1 MSFSSS
7 VRQELAHTF
16 TERSCCH
23 LAEVAGMAL
32 CMCKG
37 PQRLEMR
44 LASAAS
50 ARKVFMLL
58 DGKGADRPLLRIDK
72 RQGRSRRY
80 SVSVDNFP
88 GIVDPDPDSLLPS
101 RWCCQRAYLR
111 GVFIAHGSIVNPDRT
126 YHLEIVTKSQGG
138 AQKLMALM
146 MDLGLAATG
155 ISPKRQGY
163 VVYLKDGDHICEFL
177 RLVGA
182 HQALLK
188 MENIRVMKGVRNRV
202 NRLVN
207 AETANLDKT
216 VTASMHQLAAIN
228 FLARKI
234 GLDTLPHRLHAVARA
249 RLAMPYAPLAEL
261 GDSMEPRLTKSA
273 VNYRMRKLL
282 MLAEELGFDSGE

>member
-1 MSFSSS
+1 
-7 VRQELAHTF
+7 
-16 TERSCCH
+16 
-23 LAEVAGMAL
+23 
-32 CMCKG
+32 
-37 PQRLEMR
+37 MR
-44 LASAAS
+44 LANAAS
-50 ARKVFMLL
+50 ARKVFLLL
-58 DGKGADRPLLRIDK
+58 DGKGADRPLLKIDR

-80 SVSVDNFP
+80 SVLVKNFP
-88 GIVDPDPDSLLPS
+88 GIVDPDPDSLLPT

-111 GVFIAHGSIVNPDRT
+111 GVFLAHGSIANPDRM
-126 YHLEIVTKSQGG
+126 YHLEMMAKPLDK
-138 AQKLMALM
+138 AQKLMTLM
-146 MDLGLAATG
+146 VNLGLATTG

-163 VVYLKDGDHICEFL
+163 VVYLKDGDQICEFL

-188 MENIRVMKGVRNRV
+188 MENIRIMKGVRNRV

-216 VTASMHQLAAIN
+216 VAASMHQLAAIS
-228 FLARKI
+228 FLADKI
-234 GLDTLPHRLHAVARA
+234 GLDALPPRLHSVARA

-282 MLAEELGFDSGE
+282 TLAEEMGFEFGE